1 MVHFAHCLYIHKRKN
16 MAADEFTLARI
27 QAPKQE
33 DLARYLEGII
43 NNYGGLLDM
52 EVVFRSELGST
63 KIPLLEILRFEK
75 GSIIDL
81 QKPAG
86 ESVEIF
92 INGRIIGKGEVMV
105 YEKNLAIRVNEILDS
120 NAIIYYLTRESIGTI

>member
-1 MVHFAHCLYIHKRKN
+1 MP
-16 MAADEFTLARI
+16 ADEFTLAKI

-52 EVVFRSELGST
+52 GVVFCAELGVT
-63 KIPLLEILRFEK
+63 KVPLMDILRFEK

-92 INGRIIGKGEVMV
+92 INGRIVGKGEVMV

-120 NAIIYYLTRESIGTI
+120 NAIIYYLTRESIGSV

>member
-1 MVHFAHCLYIHKRKN
+1 MS
-16 MAADEFTLARI
+16 ADEFTLAKI

-33 DLARYLEGII
+33 DLVRYLDGII
-43 NNYGGLLDM
+43 NNYSGLLDM
-52 EVVFRSELGST
+52 GVIFKSELGST
-63 KIPLLEILRFEK
+63 KVPLLDILRFEK

-86 ESVEIF
+86 ESVEIY

-120 NAIIYYLTRESIGTI
+120 NAIVYYLTRESIGTV